1 MRVIRIDTAVN
12 EGNSGG
18 GLFNEK
24 GELIGI
30 VNAKTK
36 SLSVDDIG
44 YAIPSNIAVY
54 CAENILDHCDGNT
67 NTQMI
72 KCLVGITVQTTDSYA
87 RYDADSG
94 TITLYD
100 EVTIVE
106 FSETSMVKDVLK
118 EGDILKKIRLNE
130 DDEIAICRQYELI
143 DLMLT
148 ARVGDTVTLTV
159 LRDGEE
165 VVFTGTFTE
174 ENSTKAP

>member
-1 MRVIRIDTAVN
+1 
-12 EGNSGG
+12 
-18 GLFNEK
+18 
-24 GELIGI
+24 
-30 VNAKTK
+30 
-36 SLSVDDIG
+36 
-44 YAIPSNIAVY
+44 
-54 CAENILDHCDGNT
+54 
-67 NTQMI
+67 MI

-87 RYDADSG
+87 RYDAESG
-94 TITLYD
+94 AITLYD

-130 DDEIAICRQYELI
+130 DDEITICRQYELI